1 MPPQSKPRGVRLTV
15 MSQGAP
21 GSQTS
26 PTALDLGT
34 VLEEEQQQKMLNS
47 SRALGAVLG
56 ISTM

>member
-1 MPPQSKPRGVRLTV
+1 MAPTEQA
-15 MSQGAP
+15 QGCGAYCHVTGSS

-56 ISTM
+56 IPTM

>member
-1 MPPQSKPRGVRLTV
+1 